1 MRRADTTSFDLNK
14 EPPTT
19 GHLENFLENRRP
31 INLLESRQLYVLGSA
46 KIKKY
51 GGFKG
56 DFLIWAMLM
65 DHILKGEI
73 EELSSSGVNQVCSN
87 VRKGVCL
94 ILTRYLMLTGI
105 ILYELDSSLLLCLP
119 GDRMDATQ

>member
-1 MRRADTTSFDLNK
+1 MRRADTTSFDLDQ
-14 EPPTT
+14 ELPTT
-19 GHLENFLENRRP
+19 GHLENFIENRRP
-31 INLLESRQLYVLGSA
+31 TNLLESRRFVCLRKRQN
-46 KIKKY
+46 KKY

-73 EELSSSGVNQVCSN
+73 KELSSSGVNQVCSN

-119 GDRMDATQ
+119 GDWMDATQ